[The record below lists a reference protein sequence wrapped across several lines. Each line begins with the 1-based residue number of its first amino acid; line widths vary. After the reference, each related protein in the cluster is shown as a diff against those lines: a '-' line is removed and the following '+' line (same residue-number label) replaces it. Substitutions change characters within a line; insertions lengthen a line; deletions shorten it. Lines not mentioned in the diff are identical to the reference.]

1 MKCGHIC
8 EKSCHVYDCNEQK
21 CLKPCSKIN
30 PNCIEKK
37 HKCPKKCYEDCGLCE
52 AIVEK
57 KLPCGHIKKD
67 CKCYEKE
74 TEIICKEK
82 CNKLLKCG
90 HKCLLYCG
98 QECSSKPCR
107 EIIDVELPCGHTN
120 KIECYIKDNIE
131 EAICQEKCNKLLPCG
146 HNCQGTCGLC
156 LQGTLHV
163 KCSVKCGRILSC
175 GHVCSQKCSSECI
188 CDQKC
193 PNICEHGFCDL
204 NCCDICVNCREDCT
218 FGCKHSKCQKK
229 CGELCSRKPCD
240 KRCDKKMVCGHRCY
254 GLCGER
260 CPEVCRICN
269 PDLMCFK
276 EDFFYL
282 SEIDEDAL
290 IYKTRCGHLFEVS
303 GLDQYFES
311 KSKSIQ
317 MFTCPQCKNL
327 LLLEPRYQN
336 HIKSVFADIQK
347 IKKVNLDRNL
357 GKGDNTFLIKSQ
369 KIINR
374 IINEQYEKG
383 KINIFDIFSNNNIYA
398 NQLKYDK
405 YDLDKKIPIIY
416 NLCKNVFKG
425 EKDINSKKNTTY
437 NLLTLAEKFMGIEYY
452 AYLIKSECEEKK
464 EAIFLRNFNIIKKY
478 FYDLKGQFNNFF
490 FNDLKTKI
498 DNMLY
503 YTILRMKD
511 TEKDIFAFIYNE
523 DNLKTPEEII
533 KGNFSIKLDL
543 KDLYEKDI
551 NIKAIDL
558 LRTLGTTWYKCPN
571 GHLYVVG
578 DCGRPMEESSCP
590 ECKKVI
596 GGTNHIPAAQNR
608 AINNIININN
618 NRLAHNLLNQDQDAM
633 NIMNQQ
639 HHRNQEHHMDEDII
653 ELINNHPEMN
663 EYN

>member
-1 MKCGHIC
+1 
-8 EKSCHVYDCNEQK
+8 
-21 CLKPCSKIN
+21 
-30 PNCIEKK
+30 
-37 HKCPKKCYEDCGLCE
+37 
-52 AIVEK
+52 
-57 KLPCGHIKKD
+57 
-67 CKCYEKE
+67 
-74 TEIICKEK
+74 
-82 CNKLLKCG
+82 
-90 HKCLLYCG
+90 
-98 QECSSKPCR
+98 
-107 EIIDVELPCGHTN
+107 
-120 KIECYIKDNIE
+120 
-131 EAICQEKCNKLLPCG
+131 
-146 HNCQGTCGLC
+146 
-156 LQGTLHV
+156 
-163 KCSVKCGRILSC
+163 
-175 GHVCSQKCSSECI
+175 
-188 CDQKC
+188 
-193 PNICEHGFCDL
+193 
-204 NCCDICVNCREDCT
+204 
-218 FGCKHSKCQKK
+218 
-229 CGELCSRKPCD
+229 
-240 KRCDKKMVCGHRCY
+240 
-254 GLCGER
+254 
-260 CPEVCRICN
+260 
-269 PDLMCFK
+269 MCFK

-357 GKGDNTFLIKSQ
+357 GKGDNKFLIKSQ

-374 IINEQYEKG
+374 IINQQYEKG

-405 YDLDKKIPIIY
+405 YALDKKIPIIY

-511 TEKDIFAFIYNE
+511 TDKDIFAFIYNE

-578 DCGRPMEESSCP
+578 DCGMPMEESSCP

-608 AINNIININN
+608 AINNILNINN
-618 NRLAHNLLNQDQDAM
+618 NRFAHNLLNQDQDAM